1 MIKYS
6 KLSNYQ
12 IKKIIQCFCIDID
25 ATKTSELL
33 GFNRHT
39 INKYFLLF
47 RKVIYLNQC
56 LELDKTMGD
65 VELDE
70 SYFGARRIRG
80 FHGKLKRGR
89 GTNKQPV
96 FGIFKRDNIFGKEV
110 VYTEIVPDCKKKT
123 LQGIIKG
130 KIDVASSITTDGWRG
145 YDGLVDVGYNKH
157 FRVNHG
163 KNEFALKGED
173 GATVTV
179 NGIESFWSFTKRRLN
194 KFNGTKKYFELH
206 LKECEWRWGK
216 TTNEMIDSLTKMLKG
231 YDRCFVA

>member
-12 IKKIIQCFCIDID
+12 LKKIIKCFCIDID
-25 ATKTSELL
+25 ATKTSSLL
-33 GFNRHT
+33 TLNRHT

-47 RKVIYLNQC
+47 RKVIYLYRII
-56 LELDKTMGD
+56 ELDKIMGD

-89 GTNKQPV
+89 GTQKQPV
-96 FGIFKRDNIFGKEV
+96 FGIFKRDNMLGKEI

-130 KIDVASSITTDGWRG
+130 KIDIVSSITTDGWRG

-173 GATVTV
+173 GATITV
-179 NGIESFWSFTKRRLN
+179 NGIESFWSFTKRRLA
-194 KFNGTKKYFELH
+194 KFNGCKKNFELH

-216 TTNEMIDSLTKMLKG
+216 TTDEMIDNLTKMLKG
-231 YDRCFVA
+231 YDRNFVA